1 MLLDDEQTAVAFRYT
16 PSRGLETGKRFL
28 IFSNASLLRLLTR
41 VGLDDTLYDACKKRA
56 AAAGLLARQSK
67 PVKFG
72 QAQFNGFWVLD
83 EKL

>member
-1 MLLDDEQTAVAFRYT
+1 
-16 PSRGLETGKRFL
+16 
-28 IFSNASLLRLLTR
+28 
-41 VGLDDTLYDACKKRA
+41 LDDTLYDACKKRA

>member
-1 MLLDDEQTAVAFRYT
+1 MRTREISILGDGEKCPRE
-16 PSRGLETGKRFL
+16 R
-28 IFSNASLLRLLTR
+28 SLHVS
-41 VGLDDTLYDACKKRA
+41 VGDPGYACVPGAPALPLAAARA